1 MELKSVLIG
10 NGQSRPGVSHSI
22 TQFHQGTLLG
32 LESCLW
38 LVDAALMV
46 SCRYEEMAVK
56 DAGSKDWS
64 RAEKYYYQAVDVFPE
79 GTGF

>member
-22 TQFHQGTLLG
+22 TQFHEGTLLG
-32 LESCLW
+32 LESCLCM

-64 RAEKYYYQAVDVFPE
+64 RAEQVLLS
-79 GTGF
+79 GCGCLS